1 MVQDGANIE
10 DIAGYLNDKNFPADN
25 ITLNLIADKI
35 LQDTPKQGYL
45 TTSNASQC
53 RLQYGGIVK
62 LTETVDGI
70 STIINKVTK

>member
-1 MVQDGANIE
+1 
-10 DIAGYLNDKNFPADN
+10 
-25 ITLNLIADKI
+25 LIADKI

-70 STIINKVTK
+70 STIIDKVTK